1 MAFKTSS
8 ATYVSPFPPPVPFER
23 RAPILSPDGYIRLQ
37 FACLAGLHL
46 VHLYSD
52 SDPDFL
58 QELKAQ
64 TVSARIAGFC
74 EWQSKTEPAVS
85 LGWGWFIHS
94 QSDRMMLAPDP
105 VRSNVMLIDAQGYDL
120 GQRQTANL
128 FYAWLGEFEWRST
141 VGGFLNH
148 SFSAC

>member
-1 MAFKTSS
+1 MNPYLPTAQ
-8 ATYVSPFPPPVPFER
+8 YER
-23 RAPILSPDGYIRLQ
+23 RPPTLSPDGYIRMQ
-37 FACLAGLHL
+37 FACLAKLSL

-52 SDPDFL
+52 SDSDFL
-58 QELKAQ
+58 QELKVQ

-74 EWQSKTEPAVS
+74 EWQSETEPAVS

-128 FYAWLGEFEWRST
+128 FYAWLGEFDWRNT
-141 VGGFLNH
+141 VGGFLN
-148 SFSAC
+148 SALSAC

>member
-8 ATYVSPFPPPVPFER
+8 ATDVSPFPPPAPFER

-74 EWQSKTEPAVS
+74 EWQSKTEPTVS